1 MGVYIYS
8 LRSPKLARKIK
19 LEDGTVAN
27 AAVYAFEYKPYNSLW
42 HPEPRWQRLAKA
54 RITRSGNIWK
64 EYVNNGNSWPDVGVV
79 VHSDKKE
86 VEVGCQVYSWNYGDK
101 SLPVCFEDV
110 TMNNG
115 KFMGK
120 VAEVL
125 S

>member
-8 LRSPKLARKIK
+8 LRSPKRARTIK
-19 LEDGTVAN
+19 LEDGTVTTVG
-27 AAVYAFEYKPYNSLW
+27 VYAFEYKPYSSFFE
-42 HPEPRWQRLAKA
+42 PEPRWQRLAKA

-64 EYVNNGNSWPDVGVV
+64 EYVNNGNNWPQAGVV
-79 VHSDKKE
+79 VHSDDKE
-86 VEVGCQVYSWNYGDK
+86 VTVGCSVYSWNYGDK

-110 TMNNG
+110 TMNNA
-115 KFMGK
+115 KFLGK